1 LAQLKA
7 MKALFAEHD
16 VEGLI
21 AEGAPRDE
29 YDQEATEV
37 VQKLKDLEFV
47 QTKIDYV
54 VVLKTLIAIW
64 SESFNL
70 KDAELEKRR
79 ENLSRLAG
87 QVDEVWKNG

>member
-1 LAQLKA
+1 
-7 MKALFAEHD
+7 
-16 VEGLI
+16 
-21 AEGAPRDE
+21 
-29 YDQEATEV
+29 
-37 VQKLKDLEFV
+37 LEFV
-47 QTKIDYV
+47 QTEIDYV
-54 VVLKTLIAIW
+54 VVLKTLIAVW